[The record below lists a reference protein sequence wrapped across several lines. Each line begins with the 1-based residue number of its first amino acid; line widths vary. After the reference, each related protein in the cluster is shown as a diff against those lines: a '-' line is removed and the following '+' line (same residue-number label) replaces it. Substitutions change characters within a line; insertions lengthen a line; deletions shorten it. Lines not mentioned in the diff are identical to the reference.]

1 MVLFTERGVLFNK
14 NVPSPSLDAVAMLDP
29 GNLGPSYGLT
39 AGDIY

>member
-29 GNLGPSYGLT
+29 GDLGPSYGLT
-39 AGDIY
+39 AGDMH